1 VSVRSST
8 PGGSVVVEGPR
19 LSVGAQDA
27 LREAWS
33 ALWTSRLVVWA
44 AGMLGVLWFGRVP
57 NSDRFDPVGVTHGT
71 TAFNDLLVAPAA
83 RWDAVWYLAIARDG
97 YHHDPNTLR
106 DAFYPLYPL
115 LIHIGNWVLGSR
127 LLVAILISLGCFL
140 VALALLYRL
149 AEIELG
155 AEDARSTLLLLSFFP
170 SAFVFSAIYTESLFL
185 MLSVGAFLAA
195 RKGRWAWAGALGALA
210 AATRNS
216 GIVLLVPL
224 VVLFLYGPR
233 ADREPDVT
241 SGARWRPR
249 YRLGPQMLWLALVPL
264 GLAAFLGFSAITFH
278 DALAPFHVQR
288 LWYRHFHLLG
298 GLTGGAKAAWHT
310 LRDLADSKGAAYDPG
325 SGNLAQHFAGLDLVL
340 FGFLVFAL
348 VGFVG
353 VLRRLPIAYGAY
365 VGVALL
371 TTLSYPSA
379 VQPLEAFPRYI
390 VVLFPLQMWFARWC
404 GERSRVA
411 RAVGVSAVLLGVLAA
426 QWSRWAFVL

>member
-1 VSVRSST
+1 MSARSIPSD
-8 PGGSVVVEGPR
+8 PVVVEGPR
-19 LSVGAQDA
+19 LGAGAQHA
-27 LREAWS
+27 LAEAWS
-33 ALWTSRLVVWA
+33 ALWTSRAVVWG
-44 AGMLGVLWFGRVP
+44 AGILGVLWFGRTP
-57 NSDRFDPVGVTHGT
+57 NSDRFDPVGVAHGT

-115 LIHIGNWVLGSR
+115 LIHVGNWVLGSR
-127 LLVAILISLGCFL
+127 LLVGILISLACFL
-140 VALALLYRL
+140 IALALLYRL
-149 AEIELG
+149 TELELG
-155 AEDARSTLLLLSFFP
+155 AEDARSTLLLLAFFP

-195 RKGRWAWAGALGALA
+195 RQGRWAWAGIAGGLA
-210 AATRNS
+210 ALTRNS
-216 GIVLLVPL
+216 GIVVLVPL
-224 VVLFLYGPR
+224 LVLFFYGPR
-233 ADREPDVT
+233 ADRPPDVT

-249 YRLGPQMLWLALVPL
+249 YRPAPPLAWLVLVPL
-264 GLAAFLGFSAITFH
+264 GLGLFLNYSAITLH
-278 DALAPFHVQR
+278 DALASFHVER
-288 LWYRHFHLLG
+288 SWYRHFQLLG
-298 GLTGGAKAAWHT
+298 GLTGGAKAAWRT
-310 LRDLADSKGAAYDPG
+310 LHDLVTSQGPAYDPG
-325 SGNLAQHFAGLDLVL
+325 SGSVALHFPGLDLVL

-353 VLRRLPIAYGAY
+353 VLRQLPLAYGAY

-371 TTLSYPSA
+371 GTLSYPSA
-379 VQPLEAFPRYI
+379 VQPLEAFPRYM

-411 RAVGVSAVLLGVLAA
+411 RAVGVSAVLMGVLAA